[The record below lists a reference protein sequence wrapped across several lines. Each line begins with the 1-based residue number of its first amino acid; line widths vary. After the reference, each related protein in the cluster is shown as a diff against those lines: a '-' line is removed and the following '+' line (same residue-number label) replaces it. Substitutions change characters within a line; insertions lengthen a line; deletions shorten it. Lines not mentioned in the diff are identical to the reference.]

1 MLQIGDT
8 LISLDIIDKKFI
20 CDVPKCLGKCCEHG
34 DSGAPLE
41 DEEAAIIKAEYISI
55 KPYLSE
61 KGIKSIEEIGTST
74 IDSDG
79 DLVTTLIDNKECSFT
94 VYEKGIA
101 TCGIERAWENGDCSL
116 QKPISCHLYPIRLKK
131 YPTFTAVNYDEWDVC
146 KPALLLGRKEN
157 LPLYKF
163 LKTPLIRK
171 FGDDWYA
178 ELELAAESLAGDQNQ
193 LP

>member
-20 CDVPKCLGKCCEHG
+20 CNVPKCLGKCCEHG

-41 DEEAAIIKAEYISI
+41 ESEALIIKKEYPSI
-55 KPYLSE
+55 KPHLSE
-61 KGIKSIEEIGTST
+61 AGIKNIEEIGTFT
-74 IDSDG
+74 IDIEG
-79 DLVTTLIDNKECSFT
+79 DLVTTLINKKECSFT

-131 YPTFTAVNYDEWDVC
+131 YPTFIAVNYDQWDVC
-146 KPALLLGRKEN
+146 QPALMLGQKEN

-163 LKTPLIRK
+163 LKTPLIRR
-171 FGDDWYA
+171 FGEEWYG
-178 ELELAAESLAGDQNQ
+178 ELALAAHNLEQEGAEF
-193 LP
+193 